1 VAVATLIVPV
11 ESFLFDN
18 GSVQSN

>member
-1 VAVATLIVPV
+1 VAFATLIVPV